1 MPRSYKALSISSAYI
16 VKHMMFQAGNISFCS
31 FSDKKFNLICNESNG
46 DLMTIK
52 WLGSAKRKNF
62 ITINQEK
69 KFRAFN
75 AKPSLGEVPKGI
87 SMFMLNDNG
96 NRTILPHRL

>member
-1 MPRSYKALSISSAYI
+1 
-16 VKHMMFQAGNISFCS
+16 
-31 FSDKKFNLICNESNG
+31 
-46 DLMTIK
+46 MTIK

-75 AKPSLGEVPKGI
+75 AKPSLGG
-87 SMFMLNDNG
+87 G
-96 NRTILPHRL
+96 A